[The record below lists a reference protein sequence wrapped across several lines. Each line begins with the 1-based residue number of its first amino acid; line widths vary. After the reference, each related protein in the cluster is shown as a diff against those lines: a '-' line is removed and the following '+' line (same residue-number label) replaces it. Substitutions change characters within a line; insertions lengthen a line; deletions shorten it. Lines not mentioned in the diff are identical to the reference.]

1 MEVILVVGVI
11 VSLTLNCITLGLLI
25 YHLNDENSHCS
36 GRNAWGRTREEQEEY
51 ETAYFIEPYLSE

>member
-1 MEVILVVGVI
+1 MVGVI